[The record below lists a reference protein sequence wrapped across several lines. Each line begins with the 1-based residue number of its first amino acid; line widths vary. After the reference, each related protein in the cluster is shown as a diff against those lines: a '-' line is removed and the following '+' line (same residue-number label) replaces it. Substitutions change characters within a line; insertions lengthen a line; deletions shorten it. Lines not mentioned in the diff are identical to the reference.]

1 MTYETAVISRAL
13 KPHLT
18 IRHGLLGTV
27 KTDRLIGD
35 RKRTP
40 TTISHFEGM
49 VREAQY
55 TCVASVDVNASGS
68 RLDMAAKELAAACQS
83 PKPRAH
89 GSELYGPPE
98 PRRPITSDLR
108 QEPGALAAHAGIC
121 AGGSGVTCPP
131 TAT

>member
-1 MTYETAVISRAL
+1 MRVPGGAGSVMMKIVTVMVTYETAVISRAL

-49 VREAQY
+49 ARTAPATGIAKRDNSVFVEAPNVSFWLQG
-55 TCVASVDVNASGS
+55 DI
-68 RLDMAAKELAAACQS
+68 
-83 PKPRAH
+83 
-89 GSELYGPPE
+89 
-98 PRRPITSDLR
+98 RRPKIDFRFAPESR
-108 QEPGALAAHAGIC
+108 HSRGRH
-121 AGGSGVTCPP
+121 
-131 TAT
+131 